1 MGKLRLNWGRANPR
15 SYGKDGTGAD
25 SRLPSLG
32 FSPSAPAR
40 LHALYTHSTHC
51 THIGT
56 THNTH
61 KHTTHAPHT
70 HSTHH
75 AGNALQTQIHKYLYP
90 DKIPQTRRSANAR
103 IRLPGEKQ
111 ADVQKYADVR
121 ATRPRAPKHTR
132 RRIHIFAGARTSKKL
147 ITPNL
152 NTQINPGMYPGHTHM
167 QISIDIYGISKYPFI
182 HVTNVPL
189 THRQTHGHTRITH
202 LTGQH
207 SGLNIP
213 LLTAR
218 PCWHQGQG
226 ECPRDPAMPL
236 QGLEIWDR
244 QSAATFGRSR
254 TPNSIERARVDS
266 WQVLR
271 GTGSPAPHTLLTLQE
286 WVRGTFQRVS

>member
-56 THNTH
+56 THSTH

-111 ADVQKYADVR
+111 ADVRKYADVR

-167 QISIDIYGISKYPFI
+167 QISIDIYGI
-182 HVTNVPL
+182 
-189 THRQTHGHTRITH
+189 
-202 LTGQH
+202 
-207 SGLNIP
+207 
-213 LLTAR
+213 
-218 PCWHQGQG
+218 
-226 ECPRDPAMPL
+226 
-236 QGLEIWDR
+236 
-244 QSAATFGRSR
+244 
-254 TPNSIERARVDS
+254 
-266 WQVLR
+266 
-271 GTGSPAPHTLLTLQE
+271 
-286 WVRGTFQRVS
+286 